1 MVIRVKN
8 IFSVR
13 FVRFVRFL
21 PRKGHSIFF
30 QILRDFEPCDPS
42 LSPSDLR
49 KPSPRPFS
57 RCPTFGHLARRLFR
71 AVRPSDTPSC
81 ALPTFSDLRT
91 LLRGQSPAPSG
102 RRTLYIIYIYA
113 RARAFRRARGSLECA
128 VACGAALLGFVASC
142 YGHGVWGLL
151 PHRAVTLPLPPDQ
164 SVPTDGIVPSKNLC
178 HLFKERYRLPHA
190 GYRTRA
196 GSVQF
201 VGSIVKTIFNSP
213 IPTS

>member
-91 LLRGQSPAPSG
+91 LRPALFRRFPTFGRSVLRPSHVF
-102 RRTLYIIYIYA
+102 RRSDTPSCALPTFSDLRTLRPA
-113 RARAFRRARGSLECA
+113 LFRRFPTFGRSFA
-128 VACGAALLGFVASC
+128 VS
-142 YGHGVWGLL
+142 
-151 PHRAVTLPLPPDQ
+151 LPP
-164 SVPTDGIVPSKNLC
+164 LRAAA
-178 HLFKERYRLPHA
+178 RYTL
-190 GYRTRA
+190 
-196 GSVQF
+196 
-201 VGSIVKTIFNSP
+201 
-213 IPTS
+213 